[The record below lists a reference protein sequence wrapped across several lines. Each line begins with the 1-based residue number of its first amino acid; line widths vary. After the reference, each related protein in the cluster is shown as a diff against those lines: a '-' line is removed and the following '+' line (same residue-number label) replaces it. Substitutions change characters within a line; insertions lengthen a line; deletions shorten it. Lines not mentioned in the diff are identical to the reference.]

1 MARPGDPT
9 LRLHQVAVWTNVETA
24 GICIGGTK
32 ELGLLSI
39 HMKIIDE
46 SEVSEKVKDSN

>member
-1 MARPGDPT
+1 MARPGGLA
-9 LRLHQVAVWTNVETA
+9 LRLHQVAVWTHVETA
-24 GICIGGTK
+24 GNCIGGTK